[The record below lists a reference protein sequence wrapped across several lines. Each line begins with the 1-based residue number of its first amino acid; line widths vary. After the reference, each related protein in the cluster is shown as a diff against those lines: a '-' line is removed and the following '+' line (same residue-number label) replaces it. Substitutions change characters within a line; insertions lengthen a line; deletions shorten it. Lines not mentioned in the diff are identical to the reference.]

1 MVRRARSRTQTAI
14 FEPHVVAS
22 AALGVHRR
30 EWDECSASRSL
41 PCGHEALRSSSQ
53 FAPTA
58 SRRPLKPATHA
69 GKQPGS
75 WWRPGGRIDCRSH
88 PRSALHPRSR
98 SGALG
103 GKPPCLAGASGQ
115 LLVFGWLASP
125 AAGSV
130 LLAFSPPTILHCS
143 YNTHFTSSVRGN
155 LAMMVSGFYRLSV
168 VIRSA
173 DAGVSS
179 RTASLH
185 DGHALDKRRRRYL
198 H

>member
-1 MVRRARSRTQTAI
+1 MPVGHQNHCRVAMAI
-14 FEPHVVAS
+14 PIAS
-22 AALGVHRR
+22 AGFNQLFNLSLGQVLSAAELTVRLTPR
-30 EWDECSASRSL
+30 GNCSVFDGWRDQL
-41 PCGHEALRSSSQ
+41 QGRLGHS
-53 FAPTA
+53 
-58 SRRPLKPATHA
+58 
-69 GKQPGS
+69 
-75 WWRPGGRIDCRSH
+75 
-88 PRSALHPRSR
+88 
-98 SGALG
+98 
-103 GKPPCLAGASGQ
+103 
-115 LLVFGWLASP
+115 
-125 AAGSV
+125 
-130 LLAFSPPTILHCS
+130 FSPRLLMDCS